1 MSLLAATALCLLARV
16 EAVAYAYDAAT
27 EFPFVCDAEGDGR
40 PEIGFLSATR
50 LRLTEIGV
58 PGPVFETNL
67 PPGAW
72 AVDPGAAPANGE
84 ALASVSAGI
93 YVLLPE
99 RLVWLPLGGD
109 PARDTREV
117 LELANPLPPAP
128 GAPVPF
134 ALVQRDAGA
143 RSYHVPAPDGIRV
156 YDAEGT
162 PRPDAG
168 VSPELRGG
176 TVFRA
181 PVAQASSRPAQF
193 IASATARFPEAA
205 APSAETLL
213 PPRRGT
219 PGQWTAAGALPP
231 ERWPWFYVSEAPEAP
246 LRAFFHTEP
255 EPEPRTVL
263 RVELQETGA
272 TRTLGPERQ
281 YPGFPVAP
289 RDGGTID
296 IDSDGFG
303 DLLLWRGRRAMLPG
317 SGALQHWRSGTW
329 PVFLELY
336 RFDPT
341 FGRYE
346 GQPYW
351 RVQLDAPLRWMLQAD
366 VSGPVRHLFARDLNG
381 DGRVSL
387 GYAEGARTFVVWS
400 AGPEDAGL
408 DQRDA
413 IETSSRIVGVETVVT
428 LSNGRSVVLL
438 LTERE
443 ALVIRSTI
451 AEL

>member
-1 MSLLAATALCLLARV
+1 MSVLAAAALCLLARV
-16 EAVAYAYDAAT
+16 EAVAYAYDPAT
-27 EFPFVCDAEGDGR
+27 EFAFVCDAEGDSR

-50 LRLTEIGV
+50 LRLTEIGA
-58 PGPVFETNL
+58 PGPVFETTL

-72 AVDPGAAPANGE
+72 AVDPGAAPAGGD
-84 ALASVSAGI
+84 ALSSVSAGV

-99 RLVWLPLGGD
+99 RLVWMPLGGD
-109 PARDTREV
+109 PARDAREV
-117 LELANPLPPAP
+117 LTFESPLPAAS

-134 ALVQRDAGA
+134 PLVQREAA
-143 RSYHVPAPDGIRV
+143 ALSYQVPAPEGLRVFEADGKPRAATA
-156 YDAEGT
+156 DAPG
-162 PRPDAG
+162 
-168 VSPELRGG
+168 LRGG

-181 PVAQASSRPAQF
+181 PVAHAASRPAQF
-193 IASATARFPEAA
+193 IANAAARFPEAA
-205 APSAETLL
+205 APPEEALL

-219 PGQWTAAGALPP
+219 PGQWMAAASLSP
-231 ERWPWFYVSEAPEAP
+231 ERWPWFYVNETPAAP

-255 EPEPRTVL
+255 EPEPRTII
-263 RVELQETGA
+263 RVELQDA
-272 TRTLGPERQ
+272 AAARALGPERQ
-281 YPGFPVAP
+281 YPGFPAAP

-336 RFDPT
+336 RFDPK

-351 RVQLDAPLRWMLQAD
+351 RTQLDAPLRWMLQSD
-366 VSGPVRHLFARDLNG
+366 ISGPVRHLFARDLNG

-387 GYAEGARTFVVWS
+387 GYADGPRSFVIWS
-400 AGPEDAGL
+400 AGADDAGL
-408 DQRDA
+408 EQRDA
-413 IETSSRIVGVETVVT
+413 LLTSSPIVGVDTIVT
-428 LSNGRSVVLL
+428 LSNGRSIVLL
-438 LTERE
+438 LCEHE
-443 ALVIRSTI
+443 ALVLRSTV
-451 AEL
+451 ADL